1 MTLETGIDVAPSRH
15 DRACEGRKRSISQR
29 REDALQQVFAVRLP
43 PPSTGYGWEIRRFGS
58 FVLKRGTDRFDTA
71 AEAKAAG
78 DAELVHR
85 SDAA

>member
-1 MTLETGIDVAPSRH
+1 MTLGTGRDLHPSRQK
-15 DRACEGRKRSISQR
+15 RAREGRSRAISQR
-29 REDALQQVFAVRLP
+29 REDALQQMFAVRLP

-58 FVLKRGTDRFDTA
+58 FVLERGTDRFDAA

-85 SDAA
+85 